1 MRGKNILKTLV
12 VTTVLALS
20 MTTIHAADTNVSF
33 DGDAED
39 FIFLDGSQDLF
50 DNFKNINVKNGR
62 LKNIMPGEV
71 RTQNIVLKNDD
82 HRELRFYLSADVL
95 DSLDTDTSGL
105 SVYNITI
112 TNEGEEFYN
121 GTLDDL
127 AALSSG
133 RMSEDTLLASL
144 QKGETTTVT
153 MTLEVNGDSMD
164 NTYQNREGLI
174 KFNFSVEELDD
185 QSTIVE
191 VVRNVYESIKTG
203 DATVIAPL
211 LGLVA
216 VSGFAVIFLLKK
228 KKHKEDC
235 SHEEN

>member
-50 DNFKNINVKNGR
+50 DNF
-62 LKNIMPGEV
+62 KNIMPGEV

-164 NTYQNREGLI
+164 NTYQNREGLSLILVLKNLMI
-174 KFNFSVEELDD
+174 KVL
-185 QSTIVE
+185 
-191 VVRNVYESIKTG
+191 
-203 DATVIAPL
+203 
-211 LGLVA
+211 
-216 VSGFAVIFLLKK
+216 LLK
-228 KKHKEDC
+228 
-235 SHEEN
+235 

>member
-50 DNFKNINVKNGR
+50 DNFK
-62 LKNIMPGEV
+62 
-71 RTQNIVLKNDD
+71 NIVLKNDD

>member
-1 MRGKNILKTLV
+1 MI
-12 VTTVLALS
+12 
-20 MTTIHAADTNVSF
+20 
-33 DGDAED
+33 
-39 FIFLDGSQDLF
+39 IF
-50 DNFKNINVKNGR
+50 
-62 LKNIMPGEV
+62 KNIMPGEV

>member
-50 DNFKNINVKNGR
+50 DNFKNI
-62 LKNIMPGEV
+62 MPGEV

-95 DSLDTDTSGL
+95 DSLDTDTSG
-105 SVYNITI
+105 
-112 TNEGEEFYN
+112 
-121 GTLDDL
+121 
-127 AALSSG
+127 LSSG

>member
-50 DNFKNINVKNGR
+50 DNF
-62 LKNIMPGEV
+62 KNIMPGEV

-235 SHEEN
+235 SHEEH

>member
-1 MRGKNILKTLV
+1 
-12 VTTVLALS
+12 
-20 MTTIHAADTNVSF
+20 
-33 DGDAED
+33 
-39 FIFLDGSQDLF
+39 
-50 DNFKNINVKNGR
+50 
-62 LKNIMPGEV
+62 
-71 RTQNIVLKNDD
+71 
-82 HRELRFYLSADVL
+82 
-95 DSLDTDTSGL
+95 
-105 SVYNITI
+105 
-112 TNEGEEFYN
+112 
-121 GTLDDL
+121 
-127 AALSSG
+127 
-133 RMSEDTLLASL
+133 MSEDTLLASL

>member
-1 MRGKNILKTLV
+1 M
-12 VTTVLALS
+12 
-20 MTTIHAADTNVSF
+20 
-33 DGDAED
+33 
-39 FIFLDGSQDLF
+39 
-50 DNFKNINVKNGR
+50 
-62 LKNIMPGEV
+62 
-71 RTQNIVLKNDD
+71 
-82 HRELRFYLSADVL
+82 SADVL

-164 NTYQNREGLI
+164 NTYQNRRI
-174 KFNFSVEELDD
+174 D
-185 QSTIVE
+185 QV
-191 VVRNVYESIKTG
+191 
-203 DATVIAPL
+203 
-211 LGLVA
+211 
-216 VSGFAVIFLLKK
+216 
-228 KKHKEDC
+228 
-235 SHEEN
+235 

>member
-1 MRGKNILKTLV
+1 MKKILFVIPAYNEEENIEKVLNEIKKDVHGADILV
-12 VTTVLALS
+12 INDCS
-20 MTTIHAADTNVSF
+20 K
-33 DGDAED
+33 
-39 FIFLDGSQDLF
+39 
-50 DNFKNINVKNGR
+50 DNTR
-62 LKNIMPGEV
+62 
-71 RTQNIVLKNDD
+71 NIVLKNDD

>member
-50 DNFKNINVKNGR
+50 DNF
-62 LKNIMPGEV
+62 KNIMPGEV

-121 GTLDDL
+121 GTLDD
-127 AALSSG
+127 
-133 RMSEDTLLASL
+133 
-144 QKGETTTVT
+144 
-153 MTLEVNGDSMD
+153 
-164 NTYQNREGLI
+164 
-174 KFNFSVEELDD
+174 

>member
-50 DNFKNINVKNGR
+50 DNFKNI
-62 LKNIMPGEV
+62 MPGEV

-112 TNEGEEFYN
+112 TNEG
-121 GTLDDL
+121 
-127 AALSSG
+127 
-133 RMSEDTLLASL
+133 EDTLLASL